1 MRPWENPW
9 DMAQIFPPTLFF
21 RKKGKYDFLNLL
33 FLGFQRATIL

>member
-21 RKKGKYDFLNLL
+21 RKKGKYDFLIVFSKL
-33 FLGFQRATIL
+33 QRPTIL